1 MKKLLIILV
10 MLFLITGCKETNSI
24 KETKETTKEVK
35 GTISNVTCDK
45 AMSLQGEGAII
56 VDVREADE
64 YKEEHLDDA
73 INIPYTVIADKIGEY
88 ADKDTKII
96 VYCKSGV
103 RSNKAATSLIE
114 AGYKNIYDLGSISN
128 CK

>member
-1 MKKLLIILV
+1 MKKILIFIV
-10 MLFLITGCKETNSI
+10 MLLLVSGCGK
-24 KETKETTKEVK
+24 TKTVSNEVK
-35 GTISNVTCDK
+35 EAKETISNVTCDK
-45 AMSLQGEGAII
+45 AMSLQGDGAII
-56 VDVREADE
+56 VDVREPEE
-64 YKEEHLDDA
+64 YKEEHLDEA
-73 INIPYTVIADKIGEY
+73 INIPYTEIVNKISNY

-103 RSNKAATSLIE
+103 RSNKAATSLVD

>member
-1 MKKLLIILV
+1 MKKVLVIIV
-10 MLFLITGCKETNSI
+10 MLILITGCGKTNKVNNEVKEA
-24 KETKETTKEVK
+24 K

-45 AMSLQGEGAII
+45 AMELQGDGAII
-56 VDVREADE
+56 VDVREPEE
-64 YKEEHLDDA
+64 YKEEHLDEA
-73 INIPYTVIADKIGEY
+73 INIPYTEITDKISEY

-103 RSNKAATSLIE
+103 RSNKAATSLID
-114 AGYKNIYDLGSISN
+114 AGYKNIYDLGGISN

>member
-1 MKKLLIILV
+1 
-10 MLFLITGCKETNSI
+10 
-24 KETKETTKEVK
+24 
-35 GTISNVTCDK
+35 
-45 AMSLQGEGAII
+45 MSLQADGAII
-56 VDVREADE
+56 VDVREEEE
-64 YKEEHLDDA
+64 YKEEHLDEA
-73 INIPYTVIADKIGEY
+73 INIPYTAITDRISKY

-103 RSNKAATSLIE
+103 RSNKAANSLIE